1 MFRRLHVIGR
11 GPVALATGLLLTAVV
26 PSAIAAWSIP
36 ATGQGSAVAS
46 PDFHAPSVT
55 ASTVAP
61 VGMTAV
67 GGSVKA
73 GSQYIVYAQVTD
85 PGTGVASVHT
95 NISSLT
101 AGAASVALTPCV
113 ASCTIGAKT
122 YAYSSAPVTADA
134 ALGQGTKSYS
144 VWAADNIGN
153 TSSPISYSATVD
165 NTAPTVTAAAI
176 AASPSNGAGWL
187 HQGGNYIVYANAAD
201 TGGAVATVTANV
213 NSVTPGTTSLSLP
226 KCTTSCTAG
235 GVTYGFKSAVTVATT
250 PLAAGNANFS
260 VTVTDAAASTAT
272 GVYQATVDNTAPSQS
287 VAVVAVSTTS
297 AAGFVKSAGSYVV
310 YANATD
316 AGSGISSVVTDVS
329 GLTSGQTALAMPA
342 CISSCTVGG
351 VTYGYK
357 SASKTVGALPEGQI
371 AYTVTATDLASNTT
385 TGHYSA
391 TVDNTAAAVTGSA
404 IANTTTSAKL
414 IRKSGAYM
422 VYANATDA
430 ASGVSTVKANVSTI
444 TSGQTALAL
453 SACAT
458 GCTIGGVTYGYK
470 SVSKNAASTLAAGP
484 VSYSVTATDGV
495 GNASTATGSVTA
507 DNAAP
512 TVSAA
517 AAATVATNAPGFI
530 KQGASYIVY
539 GDAADASGIYT
550 LTAKVSTLT
559 TGQTALAMPVC
570 ATACSPGGVNHGYAS
585 AALAANASLSAG
597 SKNYTLTATDMAG
610 NTTTTS
616 NYAVTVDNTAPTVAI
631 TFPLSTYTSGWTA
644 GCGTASTDDLCGT
657 ATDATAGVFSVQYSL
672 RQSAAPNL
680 YWNPATSS
688 FSSAGEVLIPATMTL
703 PNWSALAAASMF
715 TNTTGYTIRAVST
728 DKASNTATTSTSFT
742 FNP

>member
-1 MFRRLHVIGR
+1 
-11 GPVALATGLLLTAVV
+11 
-26 PSAIAAWSIP
+26 
-36 ATGQGSAVAS
+36 
-46 PDFHAPSVT
+46 
-55 ASTVAP
+55 
-61 VGMTAV
+61 
-67 GGSVKA
+67 
-73 GSQYIVYAQVTD
+73 
-85 PGTGVASVHT
+85 
-95 NISSLT
+95 
-101 AGAASVALTPCV
+101 
-113 ASCTIGAKT
+113 
-122 YAYSSAPVTADA
+122 
-134 ALGQGTKSYS
+134 
-144 VWAADNIGN
+144 
-153 TSSPISYSATVD
+153 
-165 NTAPTVTAAAI
+165 
-176 AASPSNGAGWL
+176 
-187 HQGGNYIVYANAAD
+187 
-201 TGGAVATVTANV
+201 
-213 NSVTPGTTSLSLP
+213 
-226 KCTTSCTAG
+226 
-235 GVTYGFKSAVTVATT
+235 
-250 PLAAGNANFS
+250 
-260 VTVTDAAASTAT
+260 
-272 GVYQATVDNTAPSQS
+272 
-287 VAVVAVSTTS
+287 
-297 AAGFVKSAGSYVV
+297 
-310 YANATD
+310 
-316 AGSGISSVVTDVS
+316 
-329 GLTSGQTALAMPA
+329 MPA

-357 SASKTVGALPEGQI
+357 SASKTVGALPEGPI

-391 TVDNTAAAVTGSA
+391 TVDNTAPAVTGSA

-453 SACAT
+453 SACTT

-517 AAATVATNAPGFI
+517 AVATVATNAPGFI
-530 KQGASYIVY
+530 KQGASYVVY

-688 FSSAGEVLIPATMTL
+688 FSSAGEVLIPATLAL

-715 TNTTGYTIRAVST
+715 TNTTGYTVRAVST
-728 DKASNTATTSTSFT
+728 DKSSNTATTSTSFT

>member
-1 MFRRLHVIGR
+1 
-11 GPVALATGLLLTAVV
+11 
-26 PSAIAAWSIP
+26 
-36 ATGQGSAVAS
+36 
-46 PDFHAPSVT
+46 
-55 ASTVAP
+55 
-61 VGMTAV
+61 MTAV

-73 GSQYIVYAQVTD
+73 GTQYIVYAQVTD
-85 PGTGVASVHT
+85 PGTGVASV
-95 NISSLT
+95 NANVSALT
-101 AGAASVALTPCV
+101 SGGSSVALTACV
-113 ASCTIGAKT
+113 TSCTIGAKT
-122 YAYSSAPVTADA
+122 YTYSSAPIMADA
-134 ALGQGTKSYS
+134 GLAQGAKSYS

-153 TSSPISYSATVD
+153 TSAPISYSATVD
-165 NTAPTVTAAAI
+165 NTAPTITAGVI

-187 HQGGNYIVYANAAD
+187 HQGGNYVVYANAAD
-201 TGGAVATVTANV
+201 TGGTVATVTADV
-213 NSVTPGTTSLSLP
+213 SSVTPGTTALSLP
-226 KCTTSCTAG
+226 KCTTGCTAG
-235 GVTYGFKSAVTVATT
+235 GVTYGFKSAVTAATT

-260 VTVTDAAASTAT
+260 VTVTDAAASTTT
-272 GVYQATVDNTAPSQS
+272 GSYHATVDNTAPTQS
-287 VAVVAVSTTS
+287 AAVVAASTTS
-297 AAGFVKSAGSYVV
+297 AAGFVKSAGTYVV

-316 AGSGISSVVTDVS
+316 AGSGISTVVADVS
-329 GLTSGQTALAMPA
+329 GLTTGQTALAMTA
-342 CISSCTVGG
+342 CTSGCTVGG

-357 SASKTVGALPEGQI
+357 SASKTVGTLPEGPI

-391 TVDNTAAAVTGSA
+391 TVDNTAPVVTGSA
-404 IANTTTSAKL
+404 IANATTSATL

-430 ASGVSTVKANVSTI
+430 ASGVATVKANVSTI

-453 SACAT
+453 TACTT
-458 GCTIGGVTYGYK
+458 GCTVGGVTYGYK
-470 SVSKNAASTLAAGP
+470 SASKNAASTLPAGV

-495 GNASTATGSVTA
+495 GNAGTTTASVTA
-507 DNAAP
+507 DNTAP

-517 AAATVATNAPGFI
+517 AVATVATNAPGFI
-530 KQGASYIVY
+530 KQGASYVVY

-550 LTAKVSTLT
+550 VTGKVNALT
-559 TGQTALAMPVC
+559 TGQTALALPACV
-570 ATACSPGGVNHGYAS
+570 ATCSAGGVSHGYAS
-585 AALAANASLSAG
+585 AALAANATLTAG

-616 NYAVTVDNTAPTVAI
+616 SYTVTVDNTAPTVAI

-644 GCGTASTDDLCGT
+644 GCGTASTADICGT
-657 ATDATAGVFSVQYSL
+657 ATDATAGISAVQYSL

-688 FSSAGEVLIPATMTL
+688 FSSVAEVLIPATLAL
-703 PNWSALAAASMF
+703 PGWSALASGSMF

-728 DKASNTATTSTSFT
+728 DRSSNTATTSTSFT